1 MKQKTDKFKSQAGF
15 TLVELLAVL
24 AIMTLIMGALVLDFA
39 SQRGKRNLVL
49 AKNETATNL
58 RKVQSYM
65 LSSKNLPTG
74 EAVKYYIAT
83 FNSGATSYTI
93 DAVDNNYVFHPGIE
107 TVNLPS
113 LVSITDIKIVPN
125 SITRS
130 PSGKDL
136 APEKGG
142 SDLLGGFIGG
152 DSSSYKCMQIIFSA
166 PFGKMYTNGSSTCN
180 KSISD
185 VLKDPVQRA
194 ALSENTAQ
202 IYFSDSN
209 GGDQGQKAES
219 YLEVVPIT
227 GQMTTY

>member
-39 SQRGKRNLVL
+39 SQRGNRNLVL

-93 DAVDNNYVFHPGIE
+93 DAVDSDYKFHSGIE
-107 TVNLPS
+107 TVQLPS
-113 LVSITDIKIVPN
+113 LVSISEIKIVPN
-125 SITRS
+125 LITQS
-130 PSGKDL
+130 PGGK
-136 APEKGG
+136 AVEPSKGG
-142 SDLLGGFIGG
+142 SDLQGGFVGG

-166 PFGKMYTNGSSTCN
+166 PFGKIYTNGSNSCSE
-180 KSISD
+180 SISD
-185 VLKDPVQRA
+185 ALKDPVQRA

-202 IYFSDSN
+202 IYFSNSTRTD
-209 GGDQGQKAES
+209 GQKAES